1 MEELRGKVDPKYFE
15 AIQQHPYRL
24 VGQKVPGLTPGA
36 PDITI
41 RDSQEA
47 KDWQEATS
55 QLLKEEADSIV
66 KERQREIAPLM
77 GVIQDS
83 VQLFQN
89 NPDLI
94 PNTKQFNPELAKRV
108 MGIAEAYQYKING
121 KLIGFQTNLQP
132 IINSIR
138 ADLASS
144 QAQGQGAQARQEQQR
159 QQAQGQTRNQ
169 TGQFTTDQAT
179 GPQAGIPSKS
189 GMSGEEEDD
198 YSVFLNAMGVP
209 PNLIL

>member
-1 MEELRGKVDPKYFE
+1 MDELRGKVDPKYFE
-15 AIQQHPYRL
+15 ALDKHPYRL
-24 VGQKVPGLTPGA
+24 VGQKVPGLAPGA
-36 PDITI
+36 PDITL

-47 KDWQEATS
+47 KDWQEATA

-66 KERQREIAPLM
+66 KSRQQEIAPLM

-83 VQLFQN
+83 VMLFSN

-108 MGIAEAYQYKING
+108 MTIAESYQYKING

-144 QAQGQGAQARQEQQR
+144 QALGQDAQARQEQQR
-159 QQAQGQTRNQ
+159 QQALNQ
-169 TGQFTTDQAT
+169 QRTTTGQFTTDQP
-179 GPQAGIPSKS
+179 GPQAGIPSKA

-198 YSVFLNAMGVP
+198 YSTYMAAMGLP